1 MKLKS
6 RCDSHRVPNPIN
18 DIYDNNIDIIIKYI
32 RTKKI
37 LFVNNIKDKIYDLII
52 TNISP
57 SKIMYDIRKK
67 LLSDDMDIND
77 KIIKNLEF
85 PKRML
90 YYLLK
95 YKMTFLIF
103 IFIKVNHMIRW

>member
-1 MKLKS
+1 MLLLLDLYS
-6 RCDSHRVPNPIN
+6 IGANIN
-18 DIYDNNIDIIIKYI
+18 DIYDNDIDIIIKYI

-57 SKIMYDIRKK
+57 SKIMYDIMKK

-77 KIIKNLEF
+77 KIIKCSIKHNKLLSDSRRDIIVLNSYVINLMF
-85 PKRML
+85 CL
-90 YYLLK
+90 
-95 YKMTFLIF
+95 
-103 IFIKVNHMIRW
+103 